1 LLNTER
7 WKNFARNAFFCS
19 SDAAYMRARISKSS
33 QMIDT
38 AQRAESSTRANAR
51 PRANS
56 ADQLAVDDGRAA
68 GAATHRCHG
77 RGVTPSF
84 VKFNDELPLLIK
96 RVLPLPRQAGLR
108 QA

>member
-56 ADQLAVDDGRAA
+56 RRLINSPWTMAAQLVQLHIAA
-68 GAATHRCHG
+68 MDAA
-77 RGVTPSF
+77 
-84 VKFNDELPLLIK
+84 
-96 RVLPLPRQAGLR
+96 
-108 QA
+108 